1 MIKSNDIKNTVLAL
15 TKRAKELK
23 SVYASYTHSQADGEL
38 FRHLSSI
45 KEQGIV
51 YLDRLPEPVKNKNK
65 NIIKRCKEDL
75 NNLL

>member
-1 MIKSNDIKNTVLAL
+1 MIKANDIKDTILAL
-15 TKRAKELK
+15 TKRANELK
-23 SVYASYTHSQADGEL
+23 TVYASYTHSQAEGEL

-45 KEQGIV
+45 KEQGIQ
-51 YLDRLPEPVKNKNK
+51 YLARLPEPVKNKNK

>member
-23 SVYASYTHSQADGEL
+23 SMYEAYTHSQADGEL